1 MLRHL
6 SIQNYALIEQ
16 LDLDFSSGFT
26 VITGETGAG
35 KSILLGALGLLL
47 GKRADPNVLMDKQ
60 KKCVVEGFFEVDKL
74 GLHDFF
80 EDNDLDFEALCLLR
94 REIIPSGRSRAFIND
109 TPVKLELLKT
119 LGDRLVDI
127 HSQHQTLM
135 LNNAQFQLE
144 VLDGFID
151 QPQLLQ
157 DYRAAFRK
165 YEENRRTLDEL
176 LKKNAAAKQ
185 DEDYI
190 RFQYNELES
199 AGLDVGATNELQ
211 EREKF
216 LSHAEEVIR
225 EVSLSNQLLSAD
237 ERSAGSQI
245 NETVNS
251 LKRIEKFFQPVQQ
264 LLQRL
269 EDLQIELKDIAAEI
283 EISLSSISFDP
294 NELQAVTEKLDTV
307 YRLQQKYGLQ
317 TVEEL
322 IGLRDELAA
331 KLSGSVSLEEEIE
344 TLSKENIRLK
354 KEVEKIGD
362 QLHEIRAK
370 HARLFEKSLTK
381 ILAQLGMKDAV
392 FMVNITRL
400 DSFTENG
407 FNQVR
412 FLFNANK
419 GGIPDEISKIAS
431 GGELSRLMLAVK
443 SLVSEENFLPT
454 VIFDEIDAGVS
465 GEIAGKVGNILKEM
479 ALKHQLIVISHLPQI
494 ASKAG
499 THLLATKSEENG
511 HTRSQISLL
520 DVDGRVDEIAKMMS
534 DEKVSHSAIET
545 ARELLKSRTD

>member
-322 IGLRDELAA
+322 INLRDELAA

-362 QLHEIRAK
+362 QLHEIRTK